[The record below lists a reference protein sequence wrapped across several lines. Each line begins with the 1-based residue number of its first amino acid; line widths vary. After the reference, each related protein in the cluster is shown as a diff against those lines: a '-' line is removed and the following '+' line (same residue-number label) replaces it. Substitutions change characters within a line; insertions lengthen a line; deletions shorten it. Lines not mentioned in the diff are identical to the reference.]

1 MSFDSTVHSKAVHL
15 AKLAY
20 QITAAAGSGHPTS
33 AASLAHLVSV
43 LMCQHMRYE
52 PANPGHPASDRLV
65 LSEGHAVPIIYAAC
79 ADLGVHYG
87 KKGEELR
94 PLTLEQAKT
103 LRELDSAIDG
113 HPNPIEGFPFFDT
126 ATGSLGQGLSSAAG
140 LALAARMDGLDKR
153 IFCIIGDGESRE
165 GQVWEAIDFLRDHD
179 LRAVCPIF
187 NCNVYAQ
194 TQEVSPQQ
202 SWEAN
207 AKKVEAAGY
216 DAVTIDGH
224 RPSEV
229 LKALEEHAAAQSDPD
244 KLPIAIIA
252 RTQKGWGAASQQGN
266 GHHGTA
272 VKGEALDAVLAELDE
287 TATSLGAIADVPLK
301 IGMMSP
307 RPDRPAAEVKKP
319 LGFEQAMKAFGQE
332 AALASGKF
340 ATRKAYGVA
349 LRALGHAY
357 PDLVALD
364 ADVNNSTFS
373 GQFLKDEQLKDRFV
387 ECRIAEQNMFST
399 AAGLAAAGKTPFC
412 STFAKFVTRGYD
424 QIEMAINSGCQL
436 KIAGSHAGIS
446 LGADG
451 PSQMALP
458 DVAWF
463 SSFATMTH
471 NATGKP
477 GFYVLTPSDAYSAYA
492 LTCLAAEH
500 DGSVY
505 LRTLRPETEFLYS
518 PDEQFSLG
526 GHQVLM
532 EGSDLLI
539 VASGYM
545 VHEVNKAL
553 EKLDDMSIEPTI
565 VDLYSLPYDEDA
577 ILDLANEC
585 NGMVLTVE
593 DNYGN
598 GIGAHIASTVAASGD
613 GFTVE
618 QMFVRKIPK
627 SAKSPDEL
635 MKYCGL
641 SSEDIAAKAI
651 AMMDAM
657 PV

>member
-1 MSFDSTVHSKAVHL
+1 MSLDSTIHAKAVRL
-15 AKLAY
+15 AKLSY
-20 QITAAAGSGHPTS
+20 EITGAAGSGHPST

-43 LMCQHMRYE
+43 LMYQHMRYE
-52 PANPGHPASDRLV
+52 PTNPMHKGADRLV

-79 ADLGVHYG
+79 ADLGVYYG
-87 KKGEELR
+87 TDKAKLKA
-94 PLTLEQAKT
+94 LTLDVAKT
-103 LRELDSAIDG
+103 LREIDSPIDG

-140 LALAARMDGLDKR
+140 LALAARLDGFDKR

-165 GQVWEAIDFLRDHD
+165 GQVWEAIDFLKDHD
-179 LRAVCPIF
+179 LKAVCPIF
-187 NCNVYAQ
+187 NCNAFAQ

-202 SWEAN
+202 SWQTT
-207 AKKVEAAGY
+207 AKKLEAAGFN
-216 DAVTIDGH
+216 AVVIDGH
-224 RPSEV
+224 KGSAIPE
-229 LKALEEHAAAQSDPD
+229 ALAEHAASADTDDDPV
-244 KLPIAIIA
+244 AIVAKTI
-252 RTQKGWGAASQQGN
+252 KGWGAASQQGN
-266 GHHGTA
+266 GHHGQA
-272 VKGEALDAVLAELDE
+272 PKGDALQGIYDELDA
-287 TATSLGAIADVPLK
+287 TGKSLGAIADTPLK
-301 IGMMSP
+301 IAMMSP
-307 RPDRPAAEVKKP
+307 KPSRDAVEKKKP

-332 AALASGKF
+332 KSLASGKF
-340 ATRKAYGVA
+340 ATRKAYGIA
-349 LRALGHAY
+349 LRAIGHAY
-357 PDLVALD
+357 PDVVALD
-364 ADVNNSTFS
+364 ADVNNSTFAA
-373 GQFLKDEQLKDRFV
+373 QFVNDENLNSRFV

-399 AAGLAAAGKTPFC
+399 AAGLAAGGKTPFC

-436 KIAGSHAGIS
+436 KISGSHAGIT
-446 LGADG
+446 LAADG

-477 GFYVLTPSDAYSAYA
+477 GFYVLTPSDAYSCHA

-505 LRTLRPETEFLYS
+505 LRTLRPDTEFLYS
-518 PDEQFSLG
+518 PEEEFKLG
-526 GHQVLM
+526 GHNVLM
-532 EGSDLLI
+532 EGSDILI
-539 VASGYM
+539 IASGYM

-553 EKLDDMSIEPTI
+553 EQLDDHHIEPTI

-577 ILDLANEC
+577 ILDLANAC
-585 NGMVLTVE
+585 NGLVLTVE

-618 QMFVRKIPK
+618 QMYVRKIPK
-627 SAKSPDEL
+627 SGKSQDDL
-635 MKYCGL
+635 LNYCGL
-641 SSEDIAAKAI
+641 SSDHIAQKAI
-651 AMMDAM
+651 TMMDAL

>member
-373 GQFLKDEQLKDRFV
+373 GQFLKGEQLKDRFV